1 MKTTGKLLLLTLL
14 IWTSSSLSSA
24 QNTPSRSGDRTS
36 DRLDLKRLEDSYWAA
51 KDTDFSVVQ
60 NRTYTKKGRFFT
72 SLSYGP
78 LINDPWYVGRQTGFS
93 VGYYFNERWGVEV
106 NHELGS
112 LEDGESTLEVFRR
125 NGAPDRNKFLDYT
138 SVNLVIVPF
147 YAKMSFWDRKI
158 MYFDMQFAFG
168 VGQMN
173 YEQQMITG
181 ALGSE
186 TDVSQKQS
194 AVGFNFDVTQQL
206 FFHENFAFR
215 LDLKNKF
222 SQQDKRTYRGN
233 NNQSLGE
240 DLVNDTSLLFGLTIF
255 Y

>member
-1 MKTTGKLLLLTLL
+1 MKTTGKLSLLALF
-14 IWTSSSLSSA
+14 IWTSSSLA
-24 QNTPSRSGDRTS
+24 FGQIQGQRSTDKTS

-60 NRTYTKKGRFFT
+60 NRTYTKKGRFFG

-93 VGYYFNERWGVEV
+93 VGYYFNERWGVEL

-112 LEDGESTLEVFRR
+112 LEDGESTKATFTAG
-125 NGAPDRNKFLDYT
+125 GAPDRNKFLDYT
-138 SVNLVIVPF
+138 SLNLVIVPF

-158 MYFDMQFAFG
+158 MYFDMQFAVG

-173 YEQQMITG
+173 YEQQKVTG
-181 ALGSE
+181 TLGNE
-186 TDVSQKQS
+186 IAIHEKQS
-194 AVGFNFDVTQQL
+194 AIGFNLDVTQQL

-222 SQQDKRTYRGN
+222 SPQDKRKYRGN
-233 NNQSLGE
+233 NNNSLGE
-240 DLVNDTSLLFGLTIF
+240 EIVNDTSLLFGLTIF